1 MEIVTPFGL
10 PASELSEL
18 SKVERELQ
26 RADQEVERQLEAKN
40 EFEEMIYVY
49 RDRLDGP
56 LMAYSTRE
64 EREELFAMLQG
75 REDWLYNDGESET
88 RERYLA
94 ELTKLRKQMEL
105 VEDRFDAFES
115 LVEELNGL
123 NEERSRVEGLLD
135 ETTQAFLKEVS
146 SGEQAGGGGE
156 KEEEEPAS
164 VTDSRSRLK
173 AALEATGDLCER
185 ATKAYQ
191 GVVDRCK
198 PPAVSPSE
206 LKEAAKNLRGL
217 EREYSDAAA
226 AAAREAKAKAEK
238 AEKAAE
244 AEEAAKKEA
253 AEEATAV
260 DDPHAELQDLD
271 GVKVGEEEEEGEE
284 GEEEEEEEEEEAA
297 AAASS

>member
-146 SGEQAGGGGE
+146 SGEQAGAGGEGGGARVGDGQPIAIE
-156 KEEEEPAS
+156 GGPGGDGRSVAS
-164 VTDSRSRLK
+164 AR
-173 AALEATGDLCER
+173 
-185 ATKAYQ
+185 Q
-191 GVVDRCK
+191 GVSGRRRSLQ

-206 LKEAAKNLRGL
+206 LKEAAKSLRGL
-217 EREYSDAAA
+217 ERSTRTLLRRR
-226 AAAREAKAKAEK
+226 REARRS
-238 AEKAAE
+238 
-244 AEEAAKKEA
+244 
-253 AEEATAV
+253 
-260 DDPHAELQDLD
+260 
-271 GVKVGEEEEEGEE
+271 GEGGGGRGGGEGGGGEE
-284 GEEEEEEEEEEAA
+284 GGGGGGDGRR
-297 AAASS
+297 